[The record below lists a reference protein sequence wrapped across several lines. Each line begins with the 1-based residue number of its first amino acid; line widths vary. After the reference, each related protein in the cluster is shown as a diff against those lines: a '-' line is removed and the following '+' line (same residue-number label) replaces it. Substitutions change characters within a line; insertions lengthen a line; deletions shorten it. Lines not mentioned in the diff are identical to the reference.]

1 MKAMVVY
8 ILTNTNNTTLYVG
21 VTNDIIRRVE
31 EHRVESRDSFAKRY
45 NLTKLVYYE
54 MHHDPEAA
62 IKREKQLKAGSRAK
76 KEALIQ
82 SMNPGWLD
90 LFERF
95 CGEG

>member
-1 MKAMVVY
+1 MKAMYIY

-31 EHRVESRDSFAKRY
+31 EHRVEASNKSFSTKY
-45 NLTKLVYYE
+45 NRTKLVYYE

-82 SMNPGWLD
+82 SMNPG
-90 LFERF
+90 
-95 CGEG
+95 